1 VKVSG
6 PGLML
11 AMPDGKRVQYQIDAD
26 GVSRTVYHSDEVT
39 QRDSHFLPLE
49 FQGTWKVDES
59 ASDSKPVASLQI
71 SVVERYAPEQ
81 KRDRRLFV
89 IEAVVGSSPATVQVA
104 NSK

>member
-1 VKVSG
+1 
-6 PGLML
+6 
-11 AMPDGKRVQYQIDAD
+11 
-26 GVSRTVYHSDEVT
+26 
-39 QRDSHFLPLE
+39 LE

-71 SVVERYAPEQ
+71 SVVERDAPEQ